1 MKLRLQSF
9 QESLQGFI
17 FPGQEL
23 SFLFCC
29 FLLNNFTFHVSCNID
44 DQIVTPESL
53 RRVSHSCF
61 QTFTHDSAQ
70 FCSDD
75 IAALS

>member
-9 QESLQGFI
+9 QEVSARFY
-17 FPGQEL
+17 FPWPGIE
-23 SFLFCC
+23 FLVCC

-53 RRVSHSCF
+53 QRVSHSCF
-61 QTFTHDSAQ
+61 QTFTHDSVQ